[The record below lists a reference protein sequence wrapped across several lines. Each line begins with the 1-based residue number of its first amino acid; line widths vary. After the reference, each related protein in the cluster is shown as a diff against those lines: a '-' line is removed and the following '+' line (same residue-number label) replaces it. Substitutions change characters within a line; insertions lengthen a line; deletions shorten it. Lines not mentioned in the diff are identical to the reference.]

1 MRRRPVIFALLA
13 VLAFVGAGASQA
25 AVLQEGNLRVKFDAD
40 FNPHALPRQHP
51 APVQIKVSG
60 SIGTTDGSHP
70 PALRW
75 LEVEL
80 NRAGKL
86 AAAGLPVCSASRLQS
101 TTTSQAL
108 SRCGPALIG
117 HGNFQAV
124 VALEGD
130 VPTGG
135 KILVFNSRLDG
146 KPALLLHFFAA
157 VPARFTL
164 VVPLRIARTS
174 KGEFG
179 TLLRT
184 RIPRLAGGLASITR
198 IELTVGRRY
207 SSRGKRR
214 SYLSAACSA
223 PPGINFVPFNFAR
236 IRMRFEAHAKVES
249 ILPGFCRV
257 RST

>member
-1 MRRRPVIFALLA
+1 MRRRTAIYALLA
-13 VLAFVGAGASQA
+13 VLMLVGVTASQA
-25 AVLQEGNLRVKFDAD
+25 AVLQEGNLRVKFNAD
-40 FNPHALPRQHP
+40 FDPHSLPRQHP

-60 SIGTTDGSHP
+60 SIKTTDGSHP

-80 NRAGKL
+80 NRNGHL
-86 AAAGLPVCSASRLQS
+86 TAAGLPVCSASRLQS
-101 TTTSQAL
+101 TTTGQAL
-108 SRCGPALIG
+108 SRCRSALVG
-117 HGNFQAV
+117 HGNFRAL

-146 KPALLLHFFAA
+146 KPALLLHFFAG

-164 VVPLRIARTS
+164 VVPLRIAQTN

-198 IELTVGRRY
+198 IDLTVGRRY
-207 SSRGKRR
+207 SFRGKRHT
-214 SYLSAACSA
+214 YVSAACSA
-223 PPGINFVPFNFAR
+223 PPEINFVPFNFAR
-236 IRMRFEAHAKVES
+236 ARFRFESHSKIES
-249 ILPGFCRV
+249 KLTGFCRV
-257 RST
+257 RS